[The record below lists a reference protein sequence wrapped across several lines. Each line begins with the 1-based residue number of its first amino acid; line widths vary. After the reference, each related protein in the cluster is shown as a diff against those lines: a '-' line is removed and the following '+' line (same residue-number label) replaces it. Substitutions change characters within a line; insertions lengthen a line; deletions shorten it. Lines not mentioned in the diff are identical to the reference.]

1 MGVVLFLVG
10 VLLAALAIVASI
22 ALHEIGHLVPA
33 KLFGVRVTQYMV
45 GFGRTVFSRRRGET
59 EYGLKAVPLGGYIS
73 MVGMYPPARAGVTAR
88 ASSTGVFQ
96 QLAAEARGASA
107 GQLAP
112 GDEDRV
118 FYRLPVWK
126 RIVIMLGG
134 PLMNL
139 LLGTLCLTV
148 LLTGFG
154 TATPTTTVAWVSEC
168 VVPAERRTA
177 GQTECRPEDPTAPAN
192 AAGLRPGDVVTA
204 VGGAP
209 VGTWDE
215 LTARVRDR
223 AGERIPVV
231 VERDGATV
239 RTTLT
244 PILSSRPVV
253 DDSGVAVTGPDGA
266 PRYEEVGFIG
276 ISPTLAPVRQPLG
289 AVPGAVLDGLE
300 QMAGVVL
307 HLPQRVYEVGQ
318 AAFSDAPRD
327 PDGPISVVGV
337 GRISGEIAAHEEIAL
352 RDKAASLVGLIGSVN
367 LALFVFNLLPLLP
380 LDGGHVA
387 GALWEGLRRGS
398 ARMLGR
404 GDPGPFDPARL
415 LPLTYAVAVLML
427 GMSVLLIYAD
437 IVEPV
442 RLF

>member
-10 VLLAALAIVASI
+10 VLLAAAAIAVSI

-45 GFGRTVFSRRRGET
+45 GFGRTVLSRRRGET

-73 MVGMYPPARAGVTAR
+73 MVGMYPPARAGLTAR

-96 QLAAEARGASA
+96 QMAAEARGGAA
-107 GQLAP
+107 DQLLP

-134 PLMNL
+134 PVMNL
-139 LLGTLCLTV
+139 LLGTLCLAV
-148 LLTGFG
+148 LLSGFG

-168 VVPAERRTA
+168 VVAAERQAA
-177 GQTECRPEDPTAPAN
+177 GQTECRPEDPQAPAN

-204 VGGAP
+204 VDGAP
-209 VGTWDE
+209 VGSWDE
-215 LTARVRDR
+215 LTARIRDR

-231 VERDGATV
+231 VERDGRTV
-239 RTTLT
+239 SAALT
-244 PILSSRPVV
+244 PILSSRPVL
-253 DDSGVAVTGPDGA
+253 DDSGAAVTGEDGA

-276 ISPTLAPVRQPLG
+276 ISPTSEPVRQPLT
-289 AVPGAVLDGLE
+289 AVPGAVLDGL
-300 QMAGVVL
+300 QQIAGVVL
-307 HLPQRVYEVGQ
+307 HLPQRIYEVGE

-352 RDKAASLVGLIGSVN
+352 RDKAASLVGLVGSVN

-387 GALWEGLRRGS
+387 GALWEALRRGS
-398 ARMLGR
+398 ARLLGR
-404 GDPGPFDPARL
+404 RDPGPFDPARL
-415 LPLTYAVAVLML
+415 LPVTYAVAVLMI

-437 IVEPV
+437 IVKPV

>member
-10 VLLAALAIVASI
+10 VLLAAVAIAASI
-22 ALHEIGHLVPA
+22 ALHELGHLVPA

-73 MVGMYPPARAGVTAR
+73 MVGMYPPARSGSTAR
-88 ASSTGVFQ
+88 TAGTGVLQ
-96 QLAAEARGASA
+96 QLAAEARSASA
-107 GQLAP
+107 VQLAP

-134 PLMNL
+134 PVMNL
-139 LLGTLCLTV
+139 LLGTVCLAV

-168 VVPAERRTA
+168 VVPAERQAA
-177 GQTECRPEDPTAPAN
+177 GQAECRAGDPEAPAN

-204 VGGAP
+204 VAGAP
-209 VGTWDE
+209 VTTWEE

-231 VERDGATV
+231 VERDGTEV
-239 RTTLT
+239 RTVLT
-244 PILSSRPVV
+244 PILTSRPVV
-253 DDSGVAVTGPDGA
+253 DDTGAAVTGPDGA
-266 PRYEEVGFIG
+266 PRYEDVGFIG
-276 ISPTLAPVRQPLG
+276 ISPTAVPVRQPLT

-300 QMAGVVL
+300 QIAGIVL

-327 PDGPISVVGV
+327 PDGPISVVGI
-337 GRISGEIAAHEEIAL
+337 GRISGEIAAHEEIEL
-352 RDKAASLVGLIGSVN
+352 RDKAASLVGLVGSVN

-387 GALWEGLRRGS
+387 GALWEGLRRGA
-398 ARMLGR
+398 ARLLGR
-404 GDPGPFDPARL
+404 ADPGPFDPARL
-415 LPLTYAVAVLML
+415 LPLTYAVAALMI
-427 GMSVLLIYAD
+427 GMSVLLVYAD
-437 IVEPV
+437 IVKPV
-442 RLF
+442 QLF

>member
-10 VLLAALAIVASI
+10 VLLAAVAIAVSI

-73 MVGMYPPARAGVTAR
+73 MVGMYPPVRAGAQAR
-88 ASSTGVFQ
+88 SSSTGVLQ
-96 QLAAEARGASA
+96 QLASEARGAAA
-107 GQLAP
+107 GQLAN

-134 PLMNL
+134 PVMNL
-139 LLGTLCLTV
+139 LLGTLCLAV
-148 LLTGFG
+148 LLSGFG

-168 VVPAERRTA
+168 VVPAERQTD
-177 GQTECRPEDPTAPAN
+177 GQTECRPGDPRAPAN
-192 AAGLRPGDVVTA
+192 AAGLRPGDVVTS
-204 VGGAP
+204 VDGAP
-209 VGTWDE
+209 VASWDE
-215 LTARVRDR
+215 LTGRIRDR
-223 AGERIPVV
+223 AGERVPLL

-239 RTTLT
+239 RTDLT
-244 PILSSRPVV
+244 PILTARPVL
-253 DDSGVAVTGPDGA
+253 DDDGTVVTGEDGT

-276 ISPTLAPVRQPLG
+276 ISPTAEPVRQPLT
-289 AVPGAVLDGLE
+289 AVPGAVLDGL
-300 QMAGVVL
+300 QQIAGVVL
-307 HLPQRVYEVGQ
+307 HLPQRVYEVAE

-337 GRISGEIAAHEEIAL
+337 GRISGEIAAHEEITL
-352 RDKAASLVGLIGSVN
+352 RDKAASLVGLVGSVN

-387 GALWEGLRRGS
+387 GALWEALRRGS
-398 ARMLGR
+398 ARLLGHR
-404 GDPGPFDPARL
+404 DPGPFDPARL
-415 LPLTYAVAVLML
+415 LPVTYAVAVLMI

>member
-10 VLLAALAIVASI
+10 VLLAAAAIAVSI

-45 GFGRTVFSRRRGET
+45 GFGRTVLSRRRGET

-73 MVGMYPPARAGVTAR
+73 MVGMYPPARAGSTAR

-96 QLAAEARGASA
+96 QMAAEARGGAA
-107 GQLAP
+107 DQLLP

-134 PLMNL
+134 PVMNL
-139 LLGTLCLTV
+139 LLGTLCLAV
-148 LLTGFG
+148 LLSGFG

-168 VVPAERRTA
+168 VVAAERQAA
-177 GQTECRPEDPTAPAN
+177 GQTECRPEDPQAPAN

-204 VGGAP
+204 VDGAP
-209 VGTWDE
+209 VGSWDE
-215 LTARVRDR
+215 LTARIRDR

-231 VERDGATV
+231 VERDGRTV
-239 RTTLT
+239 SAALT
-244 PILSSRPVV
+244 PILSSRPVL
-253 DDSGVAVTGPDGA
+253 DDSGAAVTGEDGA

-276 ISPTLAPVRQPLG
+276 ISPTSEPVRQPLT
-289 AVPGAVLDGLE
+289 AVPGAVLDGL
-300 QMAGVVL
+300 QQIAGVVL
-307 HLPQRVYEVGQ
+307 HLPQRIYEVGE

-352 RDKAASLVGLIGSVN
+352 RDKAASLVGLVGSVN

-387 GALWEGLRRGS
+387 GALWEALRRGS
-398 ARMLGR
+398 ARLLGR
-404 GDPGPFDPARL
+404 RDPGPFDPARL
-415 LPLTYAVAVLML
+415 LPVTSAVAVLMI

-437 IVEPV
+437 IVKPV